1 VDLVDEVEVLVVA
14 DQAINSLANIIA
26 NLYYI
31 TVNSDLFLIF
41 VLMKKV
47 WIIVIVIVVLFALW
61 IWSKYNT
68 LVGLD
73 ESVKTS
79 WSQVENVYQ
88 RRADLVPNLVNVVKW
103 AAAQESGV
111 LIWVTQARAN
121 ATKLTVS
128 VDDAQSLAKYQKAQW
143 ELSQAL
149 GKLLAI
155 TENYPQL
162 QSIQA
167 FRDLSVQLEGT
178 ENRISV
184 ERMNFNTV
192 AKTYNI
198 AVRRFPANIVA
209 GLFRFDP
216 RPLFE
221 AVDGAEVAPK
231 VEF

>member
-1 VDLVDEVEVLVVA
+1 
-14 DQAINSLANIIA
+14 
-26 NLYYI
+26 
-31 TVNSDLFLIF
+31 
-41 VLMKKV
+41 M
-47 WIIVIVIVVLFALW
+47 
-61 IWSKYNT
+61 WSKYNT

-79 WSQVENVYQ
+79 WAQVENVYQ
-88 RRADLVPNLVNVVKW
+88 RRSDLIPNLVNIVKW

-128 VDDAQSLAKYQKAQW
+128 VDDAQSLSKYQQAQW

-162 QSIQA
+162 QSIAA

-178 ENRISV
+178 ENRIAV
-184 ERMNFNTV
+184 ERMNFNTA
-192 AKTYNI
+192 AKVYNI
-198 AVRRFPANIVA
+198 AVRTFPANIIA
-209 GLFRFDP
+209 GLFSFDIK
-216 RPLFE
+216 PLFE
-221 AVDGAEVAPK
+221 AVDGAEVAPT
-231 VEF
+231 VQF

>member
-1 VDLVDEVEVLVVA
+1 
-14 DQAINSLANIIA
+14 
-26 NLYYI
+26 
-31 TVNSDLFLIF
+31 
-41 VLMKKV
+41 M
-47 WIIVIVIVVLFALW
+47 
-61 IWSKYNT
+61 WSKYNT

-88 RRADLVPNLVNVVKW
+88 RRADLIPNLVNTVKW

-128 VDDAQSLAKYQKAQW
+128 VDDAQSLATYQKAQGD
-143 ELSQAL
+143 LSQAL

-162 QSIQA
+162 QSIAA

-184 ERMNFNTV
+184 ERMNFNTS
-192 AKTYNI
+192 AKAYNI
-198 AVRRFPANIVA
+198 AVRTFPANIVA
-209 GLFRFDP
+209 ALFGFSSK
-216 RPLFE
+216 PLFE
-221 AVDGAEVAPK
+221 AQNWAEVAP
-231 VEF
+231 VVQF

>member
-1 VDLVDEVEVLVVA
+1 
-14 DQAINSLANIIA
+14 
-26 NLYYI
+26 
-31 TVNSDLFLIF
+31 
-41 VLMKKV
+41 MKKV
-47 WIIVIVIVVLFALW
+47 WIIVIAVLVLIAIW

-68 LVGLD
+68 LVWLD

-88 RRADLVPNLVNVVKW
+88 RRADLIPNLVNTVKW
-103 AAAQESGV
+103 SAAQESGV

-128 VDDAQSLAKYQKAQW
+128 VDDAQSMAQYQKAQG

-162 QSIQA
+162 QSIAA
-167 FRDLSVQLEGT
+167 FRDLMVQLEGT

-184 ERMNFNTV
+184 ERMNFNTI
-192 AKTYNI
+192 AKAYNI
-198 AVRRFPANIVA
+198 AVRTFPTNIIA
-209 GLFRFDP
+209 GLFGFGAKS
-216 RPLFE
+216 LFE
-221 AVDGAEVAPK
+221 AQDWAEVAPT
-231 VEF
+231 VQF